1 MIKLTPQ
8 MRQVLRRQ
16 PVVLVATTDGS
27 GQLNVSPK
35 IAFPAVSDSIL
46 VFADLCSTTT
56 WTNLRVNPGAVV
68 ATVLPD
74 THEGYQFK
82 GRAEMLREGPLFE
95 DLLRVLAHCSEGPRP
110 MELPFEKAARETLDA
125 RARAGRPGKLPAYVV
140 VLHVDEIQNLTPG
153 HETEVWR

>member
-35 IAFPAVSDSIL
+35 IAFPAMSDSIL

-56 WTNLRVNPGAVV
+56 WANLQVNRSAAV
-68 ATVLPD
+68 ATVIPD

-82 GRAEMLREGPLFE
+82 GQAELLREGPLFE
-95 DLLRVLAHCSEGPRP
+95 DLLRVLAHCTEGPRP
-110 MELPFEKAARETLDA
+110 MELPFEKAAREVLA
-125 RARAGRPGKLPAYVV
+125 ALARAGRPAARPNHAL
-140 VLHVDEIQNLTPG
+140 VLHIEEIWNLMPG